1 MKTFKQFYEAV
12 GADTHW
18 QDGDVNITLSD
29 VLNHSSEAIAANPK
43 KFKHLLIDVSRDP
56 NRIDSADLRYPIIV
70 TIENGKPK
78 KILDG
83 QHRVVKAIKLN
94 QPIQVQYLDLDRA
107 PEQFKQ
113 MFT

>member
-1 MKTFKQFYEAV
+1 MKTFKQFYEAT
-12 GADTHW
+12 GAETHW
-18 QDGDVNITLSD
+18 QDGDVNITLND
-29 VLNHSSEAIAANPK
+29 VLDQSSDPVSADPSM
-43 KFKHLLIDVSRDP
+43 FKQLLINVSRDS
-56 NRIDSADLRYPIIV
+56 NRIAAADLRFPIIV
-70 TIENGKPK
+70 TIINGKPE

-83 QHRVVKAIKLN
+83 QHRVVKAMKLN

>member
-1 MKTFKQFYEAV
+1 MQTFKQFYENT
-12 GADTHW
+12 GLDTHW
-18 QDGDVNITLSD
+18 QDGDVNITFND
-29 VLNHSSEAIAANPK
+29 VLDHSSDPIDVNPN

-56 NRIDSADLRYPIIV
+56 DRVASADLRYPIIV
-70 TIENGKPK
+70 TTKGGQPA

-107 PEQFKQ
+107 PEEFQQ
-113 MFT
+113 MFS